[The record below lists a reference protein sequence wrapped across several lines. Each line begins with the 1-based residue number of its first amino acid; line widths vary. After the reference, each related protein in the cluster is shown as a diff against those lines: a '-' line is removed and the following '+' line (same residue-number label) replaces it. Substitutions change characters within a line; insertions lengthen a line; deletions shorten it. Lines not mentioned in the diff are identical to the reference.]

1 MQFSSFQIPKVVSY
15 VLHPLLIPT
24 FATLVFLTQPDLYS
38 IELGKLLKIW
48 LLSVVFVFT
57 FGIPVIGVLLLLK
70 FKAIQTIEMNDRG
83 ERTVP
88 LLIAGVSFMAL
99 LFSVKSTMIPPVL
112 LYVIFSAAF
121 SLLAGL
127 LINLVY
133 KISLHTLGW
142 GSFVASLTAISIRF
156 GVPLLAMIV
165 FSVLLSGI
173 AGYARLKLN
182 AHNPAQI
189 YLGFVAGICVIAF
202 IMILI

>member
-1 MQFSSFQIPKVVSY
+1 MQFSSFQIPKVLSY

-24 FATLVFLTQPDLYS
+24 FATLVLYQPDLYS
-38 IELGKLLKIW
+38 IEFGKLLKIW

-57 FGIPVIGVLLLLK
+57 FVIPVIGVLLLLK

-112 LYVIFSAAF
+112 LYIIFSAAF

-142 GSFVASLTAISIRF
+142 GSFVAALTGISIRF

-182 AHNPAQI
+182 AHNPAQV